1 MATFLANENVPGEV
15 VQAARQA
22 GHDLAWITEL
32 SAGADDE
39 TVLASALAEGRVL
52 LTFDKDFGEMAF
64 QQGKDASCGVILL
77 RPRLSNPDH
86 VVRFTLAVLA
96 QQVQW
101 KGQFAVAQ
109 EGKLRVIPLP
119 VVSKPKSRRKTK
131 RKK

>member
-1 MATFLANENVPGEV
+1 MAAFLANENVPGEV

-22 GHDLAWITEL
+22 GHDLAWITE
-32 SAGADDE
+32 SSVGADDDS
-39 TVLASALAEGRVL
+39 VLANALAERRVL

-77 RPRLSNPDH
+77 RPRLSDPDH

-96 QQVQW
+96 QPVQW

-109 EGKLRVIPLP
+109 EGKLRVVPLP
-119 VVSKPKSRRKTK
+119 AVTKPKSRRGKK